1 MSNLGG
7 NIANI
12 LMAPVAES
20 EAQRKKAESLANFL
34 EQQKSRLE
42 ESNKT
47 NEYREMVDTLSVT
60 VWELKCRVDS
70 LETELS
76 DLQRKFYDQSNNP
89 APSIMPMSQ
98 NYTSFM

>member
-1 MSNLGG
+1 MRNLGG

-12 LMAPVAES
+12 LMAPIAES
-20 EAQRKKAESLANFL
+20 EAQRKKAESLANFT
-34 EQQKSRLE
+34 EQQKARFE
-42 ESNKT
+42 ENEKT
-47 NEYREMVDTLSVT
+47 NQYREMVDTLSVT

-89 APSIMPMSQ
+89 APSIMPMPQ
-98 NYTSFM
+98 NYTPLM